1 MRDWSKIGQWGS
13 IKLLVAAGASTRKS
27 VFRKDEAR
35 LDAIRVEEGE
45 NGRAEETHRDRAVTE
60 RGTTNVSN

>member
-1 MRDWSKIGQWGS
+1 
-13 IKLLVAAGASTRKS
+13 LLVAAGASTRKS